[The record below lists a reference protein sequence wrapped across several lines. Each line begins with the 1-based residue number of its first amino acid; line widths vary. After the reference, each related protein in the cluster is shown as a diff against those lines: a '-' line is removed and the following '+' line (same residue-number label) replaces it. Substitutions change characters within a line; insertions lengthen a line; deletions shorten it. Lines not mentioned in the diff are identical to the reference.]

1 MDLTVY
7 LAIGCVAL
15 IFVPIVLTYRFE
27 KHMVCHFGELGVQ
40 PLTRDPYMRFCL
52 ADATQAGFSFLGWS
66 RDLRGGLYQVSH
78 ALLVSPDRTTIA
90 VVTTGFLM
98 VPIRGVC
105 LYTPT
110 VDGRLFFTTNS
121 QNFAE
126 MDLSRNWTNHL
137 ALEASVPKLW
147 QHHQAWLQKMA
158 VSPRTFDR
166 EGHELEEFRA
176 VREEHYRLMARAGLI
191 SYIDPSASRWRY
203 TLRGAIRTAAWGFFA
218 ALMRKIT
225 LGRFPRNA

>member
-27 KHMVCHFGELGVQ
+27 KHMVCHFSEPGAQ
-40 PLTRDPYMRFCL
+40 PLTRDPYMHFCL
-52 ADATQAGFSFLGWS
+52 ADATRAGFSFLGWS
-66 RDLRGGLYQVSH
+66 RDLRGGVYQVSH

-90 VVTTGFLM
+90 VITTGFLM

-121 QNFAE
+121 
-126 MDLSRNWTNHL
+126 
-137 ALEASVPKLW
+137 
-147 QHHQAWLQKMA
+147 
-158 VSPRTFDR
+158 
-166 EGHELEEFRA
+166 
-176 VREEHYRLMARAGLI
+176 
-191 SYIDPSASRWRY
+191 
-203 TLRGAIRTAAWGFFA
+203 
-218 ALMRKIT
+218 
-225 LGRFPRNA
+225 